1 MTTKPNKYQRSVK
14 GVTLDVYDV
23 LMAWGVTN
31 PGVQHA
37 IKKLL
42 QPGQRGDKGL
52 VQDLTEAGQSVA
64 RAIELEGGAIVPEIP
79 SLYIYG
85 RPACGKSTNAGVI
98 MKHFGLTTLVDDY
111 GYSERRPKITGVGEL
126 IIGTNLES
134 GPKGVREMPF
144 KKAMNAVKG
153 ITERDELLAALE
165 SLVLFS
171 KPTKTNAVALQNAHI
186 VIANAKGGES

>member
-42 QPGQRGDKGL
+42 QPGARGAKSV
-52 VQDLTEAGQSVA
+52 VQDLTEAGQSIA
-64 RAIELEGGAIVPEIP
+64 RAIEMETHYAALSAEFFDEPPFDEPGP

-85 RPACGKSTNAGVI
+85 PPGCGKTTNAKAL
-98 MKHFGLTTLVDDY
+98 MNHFKLNKLIDDY
-111 GYSERRPKITGVGEL
+111 SEYPKGKGPKVTGRGEL
-126 IIGTNLES
+126 VIGIHNTDCPAKINRIS
-134 GPKGVREMPF
+134 YAR
-144 KKAMNAVKG
+144 AMK
-153 ITERDELLAALE
+153 ALE
-165 SLVLFS
+165 GG
-171 KPTKTNAVALQNAHI
+171 
-186 VIANAKGGES
+186 AK